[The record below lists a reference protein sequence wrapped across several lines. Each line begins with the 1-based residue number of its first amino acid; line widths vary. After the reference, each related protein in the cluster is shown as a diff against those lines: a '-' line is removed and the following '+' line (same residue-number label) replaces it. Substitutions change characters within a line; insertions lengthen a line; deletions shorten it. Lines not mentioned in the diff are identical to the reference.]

1 MKLKKIS
8 ATTEER
14 IKEAAKKVFVQKG
27 YSGAR
32 MQDIA
37 NEAKINKAL
46 LHYYF
51 RSKDQLFELIFME
64 NVQKM
69 MPKINSII
77 DSDDKLFDKIE
88 KFVAEYLAML
98 TENPFLPLFV
108 VNELSSHPE
117 RFFQK
122 IAPLANGGLKVNKFI
137 QQIQDETAKGKIIP
151 ISPVTLLMNTI
162 SLCVFPYL
170 GKPMIQFVF
179 GFDELQ
185 YRMILEQRK
194 QEVASFIINSI
205 KK

>member
-1 MKLKKIS
+1 MKLNKIS
-8 ATTEER
+8 VTAEER
-14 IKEAAKKVFVQKG
+14 IKEAAKKVFIQKG

-88 KFVAEYLAML
+88 NFVAEYLDML
-98 TENPFLPLFV
+98 SENPFLPLFV

-122 IAPLANGGLKVNKFI
+122 IAPLANGYLKVNKFI
-137 QQIQDETAKGKIIP
+137 QQIQDEAEKGKIIP

-170 GKPMIQFVF
+170 GKPMMQFVF

-194 QEVASFIINSI
+194 KEVAAFIINSI